1 MNGRG
6 QRRPVL
12 IAAGG
17 RFSPALRQQIAAG
30 ERPRLDALELEA
42 RYGARLLDY
51 SALTGTVARF
61 AGRTGL
67 WSEAVALRA
76 AARLPRGAV
85 VYATGEDTGFPLAL
99 ALRALRRHDV
109 RLVMRLENP
118 LYGHTGPRRT
128 AFVALAGAALARA
141 DRVLCRTSA
150 HQQLLT
156 SFFGLPP
163 DRVDLVLDPTDLRFW
178 VCSEPRAE
186 APVDD
191 GRRYVLAAGLEMRD
205 YATLI
210 AAARELDVEVVIA
223 AGSPWSHNAFA
234 GKAAS
239 LPANVRVA
247 SYSPVELRALY
258 HAAACVVVP
267 VLPTLRSSGCSVVLE
282 AWAARRPLIAAAT
295 AGLRDYVEDGK
306 TGLFYRP
313 GDARDLADRLRR
325 VLADEALAASL
336 GENGHCVVCARHDL
350 DRIVVQIAAA
360 LCG

>member
-1 MNGRG
+1 MSGHERT
-6 QRRPVL
+6 PAVL
-12 IAAGG
+12 LAVGG
-17 RFSPALRQQIAAG
+17 RLSPAVRRAIAAG
-30 ERPRLDALELEA
+30 ERPRLDVLELEA

-51 SALTGTVARF
+51 STLTGTVARL

-67 WSEAVALRA
+67 WSEAVALRT

-85 VYATGEDTGFPLAL
+85 VYATGEDIGFPLAL
-99 ALRALRRHDV
+99 ALRVLHRDDV

-118 LYGHTGPRRT
+118 LYGHTGLRRT
-128 AFVALAGAALARA
+128 AFVALAGAALARV
-141 DRVLCRTSA
+141 DRVLCRTGA

-156 SFFGLPP
+156 SFFRLPP

-178 VCSEPRAE
+178 GCPEPRAE
-186 APVDD
+186 TPV
-191 GRRYVLAAGLEMRD
+191 GVGHRYVLAAGLEMRD

-210 AAARELDVEVVIA
+210 AAACELDVEVVIA

-234 GKAAS
+234 GGPAS

-258 HAAACVVVP
+258 HAATCVVVP

-282 AWAARRPLIAAAT
+282 TWAARRPLVAAAT
-295 AGLRDYVEDGK
+295 VGLRDYVEDGK

-313 GDARDLADRLRR
+313 GDARELAARIQR
-325 VLADEALAASL
+325 VLADETLAARL
-336 GENGHCVVCARHDL
+336 AHNGHCVVRARHDL
-350 DRIVVQIAAA
+350 DRIVEQIAAT
-360 LCG
+360 LIG